1 VGDLGDGLDL
11 LFGVEFGEEAG
22 GDLEA
27 VEEVSGAL
35 GVEVVGGD
43 ALEDLGEGELDG
55 GAVFELRQS
64 EGGAATAAGGG
75 VRDGAAGG
83 VVEVAEV
90 FVAEAVAEAA
100 VAVGED
106 VAALHGGV
114 LGGVWHGGTLLGDVA

>member
-11 LFGVEFGEEAG
+11 LLGVEFGEEAG

-55 GAVFELRQS
+55 GAVFELGEG
-64 EGGAATAAGGG
+64 EGGAAAAAGRG
-75 VRDGAAGG
+75 V
-83 VVEVAEV
+83 
-90 FVAEAVAEAA
+90 
-100 VAVGED
+100 
-106 VAALHGGV
+106 
-114 LGGVWHGGTLLGDVA
+114 